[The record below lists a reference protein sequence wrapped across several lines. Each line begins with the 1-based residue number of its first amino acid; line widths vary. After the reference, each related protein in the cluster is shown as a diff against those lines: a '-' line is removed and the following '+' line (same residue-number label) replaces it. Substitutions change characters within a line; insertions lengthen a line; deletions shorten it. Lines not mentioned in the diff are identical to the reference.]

1 MMRMVL
7 GAVWCALAL
16 AAGSASDRADGALN
30 SLSDL
35 DGGGAQ
41 NWHYIAP
48 RASTDKTPADVL
60 TNAAAAPHGGTSA
73 AAGHKITQ
81 IDENL
86 TIEPPP
92 PPPKKP
98 VSSLWFSPPPGS
110 K

>member
-1 MMRMVL
+1 MVRMVL
-7 GAVWCALAL
+7 GAVSCALVL
-16 AAGSASDRADGALN
+16 AAGSVSGRADGALN

-48 RASTDKTPADVL
+48 GASADKTPADVL
-60 TNAAAAPHGGTSA
+60 TNAAAAQQGGTSA
-73 AAGHKITQ
+73 GASHKITQ

-86 TIEPPP
+86 MIEAPP

-98 VSSLWFSPPPGS
+98 VSSLWFSQPPG